1 MKLDEYL
8 NTVTEQIR
16 CIKAREMV
24 GEELRDHVLD
34 QAEAYE
40 AEGMFEE
47 EALEKAIQDMGDPV
61 ETGTSLDRIHRPQI
75 SVEVLVMI
83 GVISLA
89 SIALHA
95 VLAAY
100 TSDTSGAGY
109 GYLSSH
115 ILYTLMGYALMFA
128 IYRMD
133 YSILAGYAKQAA
145 AVFLILVL
153 LGFHFAGVYINGA
166 RLYIRLGSF
175 FAFMPVMMLLY
186 VPLFGGILYSYRGEG
201 HRGLGKIL
209 LWVLVPVWI
218 TFRIPAFSQ
227 GVVLW
232 GTLLCLTAIAVKRG
246 WYQVRKA
253 PALTM
258 LGVLFAAPPLCF
270 LGMGI
275 LGRLTSYQMMRIQ
288 AFLTGADDQNY
299 LTVQMKGILS
309 GSRLMGGSTE
319 NIARI
324 VELPGYNND
333 YIFVCLISAYGLL
346 AGILAAALMFY
357 LVVKIFRISFC
368 QKNELGM
375 ILGSGCGIVFLLQ
388 MGISIGMNVGLL
400 PPTAALLP
408 FFSSGGSGIV
418 VSYML
423 LGLVLSVY
431 RYKNILPARP
441 SGRVARSAS

>member
-83 GVISLA
+83 GIISLA

-166 RLYIRLGSF
+166 RLYIRL
-175 FAFMPVMMLLY
+175 
-186 VPLFGGILYSYRGEG
+186 
-201 HRGLGKIL
+201 
-209 LWVLVPVWI
+209 
-218 TFRIPAFSQ
+218 
-227 GVVLW
+227 
-232 GTLLCLTAIAVKRG
+232 
-246 WYQVRKA
+246 
-253 PALTM
+253 
-258 LGVLFAAPPLCF
+258 
-270 LGMGI
+270 
-275 LGRLTSYQMMRIQ
+275 
-288 AFLTGADDQNY
+288 
-299 LTVQMKGILS
+299 
-309 GSRLMGGSTE
+309 
-319 NIARI
+319 
-324 VELPGYNND
+324 
-333 YIFVCLISAYGLL
+333 
-346 AGILAAALMFY
+346 
-357 LVVKIFRISFC
+357 
-368 QKNELGM
+368 
-375 ILGSGCGIVFLLQ
+375 
-388 MGISIGMNVGLL
+388 
-400 PPTAALLP
+400 
-408 FFSSGGSGIV
+408 
-418 VSYML
+418 
-423 LGLVLSVY
+423 
-431 RYKNILPARP
+431 
-441 SGRVARSAS
+441 

>member
-1 MKLDEYL
+1 
-8 NTVTEQIR
+8 
-16 CIKAREMV
+16 
-24 GEELRDHVLD
+24 
-34 QAEAYE
+34 
-40 AEGMFEE
+40 
-47 EALEKAIQDMGDPV
+47 
-61 ETGTSLDRIHRPQI
+61 
-75 SVEVLVMI
+75 
-83 GVISLA
+83 
-89 SIALHA
+89 
-95 VLAAY
+95 
-100 TSDTSGAGY
+100 
-109 GYLSSH
+109 
-115 ILYTLMGYALMFA
+115 
-128 IYRMD
+128 
-133 YSILAGYAKQAA
+133 
-145 AVFLILVL
+145 
-153 LGFHFAGVYINGA
+153 
-166 RLYIRLGSF
+166 
-175 FAFMPVMMLLY
+175 
-186 VPLFGGILYSYRGEG
+186 
-201 HRGLGKIL
+201 
-209 LWVLVPVWI
+209 
-218 TFRIPAFSQ
+218 
-227 GVVLW
+227 
-232 GTLLCLTAIAVKRG
+232 
-246 WYQVRKA
+246 
-253 PALTM
+253 M